1 MVILSPVL
9 FASCSQSRYF
19 LLYFLL
25 FIALSFNIPIPMHL
39 SLSHSTT
46 SYALSLNHSTSS
58 Y

>member
-1 MVILSPVL
+1 MDILSPVL

-39 SLSHSTT
+39 SIR
-46 SYALSLNHSTSS
+46 NSTSS

>member
-1 MVILSPVL
+1 MDILSPVL
-9 FASCSQSRYF
+9 FASCSQSR
-19 LLYFLL
+19 YFLL